1 MTEKETLKKT
11 FLTWLSK
18 FEQMDHWDDEDDV
31 MDEMRKASERRK
43 VLSHATDDA
52 DRSLQYHNA
61 AHELLRIQNEIEKE
75 YLLPKES
82 DFRWQ

>member
-31 MDEMRKASERRK
+31 MDEMTRCSYVRWVQPEGVKPGCEVWSTLTKAELKMLGK
-43 VLSHATDDA
+43 VA
-52 DRSLQYHNA
+52 
-61 AHELLRIQNEIEKE
+61 ELW
-75 YLLPKES
+75 
-82 DFRWQ
+82 D